1 MLWAFSTSNPTLA
14 CGISTDQPDPPFY
27 QNKFDR
33 QTVSPV
39 ILFLWTGH
47 PCLQYIDT
55 VPPVPVLIAL
65 EVCGEA
71 RTFSET
77 LDLATSLKPDVI
89 LLDLH
94 MPDSE
99 SPESEFVK
107 FKLLSTSSRIVA
119 ISLWQDEETKI
130 IAQGYRAVRLL
141 DKAKLCDELIPAIQR
156 VSRQHS

>member
-1 MLWAFSTSNPTLA
+1 MTRNHMAPKGLLRHRELSQIQLYDIV
-14 CGISTDQPDPPFY
+14 CM
-27 QNKFDR
+27 
-33 QTVSPV
+33 SP
-39 ILFLWTGH
+39 LE
-47 PCLQYIDT
+47 CM
-55 VPPVPVLIAL
+55 PVRVLIADDAEVIRKAIRDL
-65 EVCGEA
+65 LASERTIEVCGEA

-130 IAQGYRAVRLL
+130 IAQGYRAVQLL